1 MRTWEIK
8 GVRNESDLYGYTVW
22 LAEHL
27 GLEIYPR
34 SLRGF
39 QHGWIW
45 WNTGEYY
52 RQGLDPNID
61 PYWGE
66 LVQDEL
72 IEEYLL
78 KEKIFAKA
86 CGLPFLNYLEFSGTK
101 GYFQRTGGLLYVPTH
116 SNPWYDV
123 KKDVVESAIRFSKKH
138 PDSSI
143 MLSWSDQ
150 KLAPELAPYFK
161 TVEIGAGALEMT
173 SFPRMSKIFQTY
185 DTMLTD
191 AIGSHV
197 LYGIACGMRVG
208 IDAELYYNYI
218 NTESSQNTVDGQRW
232 RDEKFTDKYSSLE
245 YLDKRFPGL
254 VIDGNSPDYCVMP
267 DFPVVEPKEIAA
279 LLGWPITYECELAK
293 REN

>member
-34 SLRGF
+34 ALRGF

-45 WNTGEYY
+45 WDLEEGS
-52 RQGLDPNID
+52 RQGLDINLD
-61 PYWGE
+61 EYWGE
-66 LVQDEL
+66 LVQDEHVEMCL
-72 IEEYLL
+72 R
-78 KEKIFAKA
+78 KQKIYAKA
-86 CGLPFLNYLEFSGTK
+86 CGLPFLNYLEFSGAK
-101 GYFQRTGGLLYVPTH
+101 GYFPRTGGLLYIPTH
-116 SNPWYDV
+116 SNPWNDV
-123 KKDVVESAIRFSKKH
+123 KQDVLESSIRFSKKY

-197 LYGIACGMRVG
+197 LYGIACGMKVG
-208 IDAELYYNYI
+208 IDASIYYDSGS
-218 NTESSQNTVDGQRW
+218 TESAKKTIDFIRSK
-232 RDEKFTDKYSSLE
+232 EKNYTNIYSSLD
-245 YLDKRFPGL
+245 YLDRRFPGL
-254 VIDGNSPDYCVMP
+254 VIDGNHPDYCVMP

>member
-1 MRTWEIK
+1 MKTWEIK

-34 SLRGF
+34 ALRGF

-45 WNTGEYY
+45 WDTKDHYWEA
-52 RQGLDPNID
+52 LDINLD
-61 PYWGE
+61 HYWGE
-66 LVQDEL
+66 LVQDKNVEDF
-72 IEEYLL
+72 LL

-86 CGLPFLNYLEFSGTK
+86 CGLPFFNYLEFSGTK
-101 GYFQRTGGLLYVPTH
+101 GYFPRTGGLLYVPTH
-116 SNPWYDV
+116 SNPWHDV
-123 KKDVVESAIRFSKKH
+123 KKDVFESAIRFSKKH

-143 MLSWSDQ
+143 MLSWSD
-150 KLAPELAPYFK
+150 KSLAPELSSYFK
-161 TVEIGAGALEMT
+161 NVEIGAGALEMT
-173 SFPRMSKIFQTY
+173 SFPRMSKILQTY

-197 LYGIACGMRVG
+197 LYGIGCGLKVG
-208 IDAELYYNYI
+208 VDAELYYNFI
-218 NTESSQNTVDGQRW
+218 TTESSQKTIEGQR
-232 RDEKFTDKYSSLE
+232 RKEKNFTNYFYSLE
-245 YLDKRFPGL
+245 YLDKTFSGL
-254 VIDGNSPDYCVMP
+254 VVDGEEPNYCVMP
-267 DFPVVEPKEIAA
+267 DFPVVEPKEIAE

>member
-34 SLRGF
+34 ALRGF

-45 WNTGEYY
+45 WDTGEYY
-52 RQGLDPNID
+52 RWNFDPHID

-66 LVQDEL
+66 LVQDKL

-101 GYFQRTGGLLYVPTH
+101 GYFPRTGGLLYVPIH
-116 SNPWYDV
+116 SNPWYDAKEDLV
-123 KKDVVESAIRFSKKH
+123 KNAIRFSKKH

-150 KLAPELAPYFK
+150 KLAPELNPYFK

-173 SFPRMSKIFQTY
+173 SFPRMSKILQTY

-191 AIGSHV
+191 SIGSHV

-208 IDAELYYNYI
+208 IDAGLYYKYT
-218 NTESSQNTVDGQRW
+218 NTESSQNTEDSQQC
-232 RDEKFTDKYSSLE
+232 KDKKVTNKYLSLE

-254 VIDGNSPDYCVMP
+254 VIDGNPPNYCVMP

>member
-34 SLRGF
+34 ALRGF

-45 WNTGEYY
+45 WDTGEYY
-52 RQGLDPNID
+52 RWNFDPNID

-66 LVQDEL
+66 LVQDKL

-101 GYFQRTGGLLYVPTH
+101 GYFPRTGGLLYVPIH
-116 SNPWYDV
+116 SNPWYDAKEDLV
-123 KKDVVESAIRFSKKH
+123 KNAIRFSKKH

-150 KLAPELAPYFK
+150 KLAPELTPYFK

-173 SFPRMSKIFQTY
+173 SFPRMSKILQTY

-191 AIGSHV
+191 SIGSHV

-208 IDAELYYNYI
+208 IDAGLYYKYT
-218 NTESSQNTVDGQRW
+218 NTESSQNTEDDQQC
-232 RDEKFTDKYSSLE
+232 KDKKVTNKYLSLE

-254 VIDGNSPDYCVMP
+254 VIDGNHPNYCVMP
-267 DFPVVEPKEIAA
+267 DFPVVEPKEISA

>member
-34 SLRGF
+34 ALRGF

-45 WNTGEYY
+45 WDTGEYY
-52 RQGLDPNID
+52 RWNFDPNID

-66 LVQDEL
+66 LVQDKL

-101 GYFQRTGGLLYVPTH
+101 GYFPRTGGLLYVPIH
-116 SNPWYDV
+116 SNPWYDAKEDLV
-123 KKDVVESAIRFSKKH
+123 KNAIRFSKKH

-150 KLAPELAPYFK
+150 KLAPELAPHFK

-173 SFPRMSKIFQTY
+173 SFPRMSKILQTY

-208 IDAELYYNYI
+208 IDASLYYKYT
-218 NTESSQNTVDGQRW
+218 NTESSKNTQDDQQCKDKKV
-232 RDEKFTDKYSSLE
+232 TNKYSSLE

-254 VIDGNSPDYCVMP
+254 VIDGNPPNYCVMP
-267 DFPVVEPKEIAA
+267 DFPVVEPKEISA

>member
-27 GLEIYPR
+27 GLEIYPKA
-34 SLRGF
+34 LRGF

-45 WNTGEYY
+45 WDTGEYY
-52 RQGLDPNID
+52 RWNFDPNID

-66 LVQDEL
+66 LVQDKL

-101 GYFQRTGGLLYVPTH
+101 GYFPRTGGLLYVPIH
-116 SNPWYDV
+116 SNPWYDAKEDLV
-123 KKDVVESAIRFSKKH
+123 KNAIRFSKKH

-150 KLAPELAPYFK
+150 KLAPELTPYFK

-173 SFPRMSKIFQTY
+173 SFPRMSKILQTY

-208 IDAELYYNYI
+208 IDAGLYYKYT
-218 NTESSQNTVDGQRW
+218 NTESSQNTEDDQQC
-232 RDEKFTDKYSSLE
+232 KDKKVTNKYLSLE

-254 VIDGNSPDYCVMP
+254 VIDGNHPNYCVMP

>member
-34 SLRGF
+34 ALRGF

-45 WNTGEYY
+45 CNTGEYY
-52 RQGLDPNID
+52 RQGLDQNID
-61 PYWGE
+61 SYWGE

-101 GYFQRTGGLLYVPTH
+101 GYFPRTGELLYVPIH
-116 SNPWYDV
+116 SNPWHDV
-123 KKDVVESAIRFSKKH
+123 KKDIVESAIRFSKKH

-150 KLAPELAPYFK
+150 KLAPQLAPYFK

-185 DTMLTD
+185 DTMMTD

-208 IDAELYYNYI
+208 IDAELYYNCI
-218 NTESSQNTVDGQRW
+218 NTKSFQNTVEWQR
-232 RDEKFTDKYSSLE
+232 RKDEKFTDKYYSLE
-245 YLDKRFPGL
+245 YVDKRFPGL
-254 VIDGNSPDYCVMP
+254 VIDGNLPNYCVMP
-267 DFPVVEPKEIAA
+267 DFPVVEPKEIAS
-279 LLGWPITYECELAK
+279 LLGWSITYECELAK